1 LQDKSI
7 AGSSKG
13 SNACGKC
20 VVKEVKMLGLEDPWV
35 AAAYI
40 LCILSSIVCVVYGA
54 VNWNKGDE
62 QLDDEERHWAE
73 EEHKLEDEL

>member
-1 LQDKSI
+1 
-7 AGSSKG
+7 
-13 SNACGKC
+13 
-20 VVKEVKMLGLEDPWV
+20 MLGLEDPWV